1 MRRGILKPILMILP
15 LAVLMSGCSIS
26 YKLNGASIDYNTIKT
41 ISIDAFS
48 NRAAYQ
54 WAPMA
59 PMFNTSISD
68 IYNRQTKL
76 RQVKRDGDLMLS
88 GEITSYDQTNKSV
101 SADGYSSMVQLKM
114 TVKVKFTNNKNHDEN
129 ERNNNESGSRNIEDR
144 PAALQIRRA
153 GTVRGGSVHEKSPPE
168 MESGCVRFRIARSRK
183 TAGSPAA

>member
-59 PMFNTSISD
+59 PMFNTSLSAR
-68 IYNRQTKL
+68 YNDQTKL
-76 RQVKRDGDLMLS
+76 TQVRRDGDLNLS
-88 GEITSYDQTNKSV
+88 GEITSYDQTNKSI

-114 TVKVKFTNNKNHDEN
+114 TVKVKYVNNKKHE
-129 ERNNNESGSRNIEDR
+129 EDFEQTFT
-144 PAALQIRRA
+144 ATSTYETTQSLSSVQEELVTQMTKEITEQIFNA
-153 GTVRGGSVHEKSPPE
+153 TV
-168 MESGCVRFRIARSRK
+168 ANW
-183 TAGSPAA
+183 